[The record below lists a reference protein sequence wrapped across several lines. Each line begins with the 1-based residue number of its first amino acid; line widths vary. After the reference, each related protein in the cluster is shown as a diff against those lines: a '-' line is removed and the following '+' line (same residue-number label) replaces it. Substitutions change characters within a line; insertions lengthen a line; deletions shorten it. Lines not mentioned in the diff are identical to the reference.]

1 MLENSTLVFTCTQCG
16 EVYSEPRILCPFC
29 KGLVRAEFKVS
40 EKRSY
45 ETGIWR
51 YYKHLPPLTNIITL
65 GEGNTPLVKSTRI
78 SRELSIYFKDEGRN
92 PTGSVR
98 DRAASAIISH
108 AASSGAKR
116 VVVVSDGNMGVSV
129 SAYAARAGLKTLVYA
144 PSWIEWEKALLVKA
158 YGGRLV
164 VEDKTIDVLVREVE
178 KKYRESGVY
187 NATSTWNTLSI
198 EGLKTIA
205 YEIVEQ
211 LGKAPRAVYVPLGSG
226 LTHLALY
233 LGFKELSEQGVISRM
248 PVIVGVEHC
257 GNPKYAEYF
266 GLNSKC
272 REEVYPGLRYSTP
285 LIYSFVVNAI
295 SKSGF
300 VIVVTS
306 KETIKAAR
314 ILASSEGLF
323 TEISSAVSLAGFL
336 RNPLD
341 ESVIVLF
348 GHGLKS
354 ASSYTRPSRRRFTE
368 PFVGVTKR
376 LILEVLKSRPG
387 LTGYEVWR
395 SLGLNISP
403 QAVYQHLRELVETGY
418 LRVSVES
425 GVKKYYISS
434 SLLH

>member
-1 MLENSTLVFTCTQCG
+1 LLEGSTLIFKCTRCG
-16 EVYSEPRILCPFC
+16 EVYSEPRVLCPIC
-29 KGLVRAEFKVS
+29 KGLVRVEFNVIK
-40 EKRSY
+40 EKYY

-51 YYKHLPPLTNIITL
+51 YYRHLPSFTDIITL
-65 GEGNTPLVKSTRI
+65 GEGNTPLVESTRI
-78 SRELSIYFKDEGRN
+78 SRELRVYFKDEGRN

-98 DRAASAIISH
+98 DRAASVIISH
-108 AASSGAKR
+108 ATSSKAKR

-129 SAYAARAGLKTLVYA
+129 SAYATRAGLKTTVYA
-144 PSWIEWEKALLVKA
+144 PSWIDWEKALLVKA
-158 YGGRLV
+158 YGGRLI
-164 VEDKTIDVLVREVE
+164 VEDKSIDVLVREVE
-178 KKYRESGVY
+178 KKSRESGIY

-205 YEIVEQ
+205 YEVVEE
-211 LGKAPRAVYVPLGSG
+211 LGKAPRAIYVPLGSG
-226 LTHLALY
+226 LTYLALY
-233 LGFKELSEQGVISRM
+233 IGFKELYESGVISKI
-248 PVIVGVEHC
+248 PIIIGVEHC

-266 GLNSKC
+266 GISSKC
-272 REEVYPGLRYSTP
+272 REEVYPGLRYTTP
-285 LIYSFVVNAI
+285 LIYNFVIEAI
-295 SKSGF
+295 SESGF

-306 KETIKAAR
+306 KETIRAAKT
-314 ILASSEGLF
+314 LASREGLF

-376 LILEVLKSRPG
+376 LILEVLKTRPG

-395 SLGLNISP
+395 LLGLNITP
-403 QAVYQHLRELVETGY
+403 QAVYQHLRELVEAGY
-418 LRVSVES
+418 LRVSIEN
-425 GVKKYYISS
+425 GVKKYYITR
-434 SLLH
+434 